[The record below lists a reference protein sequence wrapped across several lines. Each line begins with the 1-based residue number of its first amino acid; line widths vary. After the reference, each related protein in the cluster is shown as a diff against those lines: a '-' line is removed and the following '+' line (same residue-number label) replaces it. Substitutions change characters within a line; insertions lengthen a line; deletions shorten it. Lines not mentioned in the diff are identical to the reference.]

1 LESHIN
7 MSKDDLNRF
16 WPNDHACMKKIA
28 VLLFVLQLISCAS
41 PRPPV
46 IYVTIADNYF
56 QIDDI
61 VLKTS
66 TELTVALKNRRP
78 GLVEL
83 RNVGKPSY
91 RQVEQA
97 VQAISD
103 AGGHLNMIGNVGE

>member
-1 LESHIN
+1 MGN
-7 MSKDDLNRF
+7 DDPNTF
-16 WPNDHACMKKIA
+16 WPADYPFMKTIA
-28 VLLFVLQLISCAS
+28 VMLLMLLLISCAS

-46 IYVTIADNYF
+46 IYVTIAEDYF
-56 QIDDI
+56 VIDDI

-66 TELTVALKNRRP
+66 TELAVALKNRHHD
-78 GLVEL
+78 LVEL

-103 AGGHLNMIGNVGE
+103 AGGQLKMIGNVGE